1 MLKLISMIGS
11 VIDKAQKDHVTAFS
25 AQAAFFTI
33 LSFFPFMI
41 VLLSLTRY
49 FPITPNDMIELVRTY
64 LPPKYSGMVVPII
77 RSLNGKLTTTYMS
90 ITILTLLWS
99 ASKGILSL
107 MTGLNTIHEIPD
119 KRYENSYRRS
129 YINYSNYFVLRFISS
144 IYIGLFA
151 IAVLF
156 GLILLLFGNS
166 LLIQLYRFEPVLE
179 NKHVFFATIRFFLAF
194 FTFMVVFIIMYRF
207 LPSENFKT
215 KQILPGAFFSSAA
228 WFVLSFFFSMYFD
241 NFSFF
246 STMYGGLTSILLTLF
261 WLYFCMMMLFIGAEI
276 NHYFISQSSK
286 KPVKPRNKRH
296 DIPYELK

>member
-107 MTGLNTIHEIPD
+107 MTGLNTIHEIPE
-119 KRYENSYRRS
+119 KR
-129 YINYSNYFVLRFISS
+129 NYFVLRFISS

-194 FTFMVVFIIMYRF
+194 FTFMVRFYLLCIVFYRVKISKQSRSF
-207 LPSENFKT
+207 LEHF
-215 KQILPGAFFSSAA
+215 L
-228 WFVLSFFFSMYFD
+228 VLLHGLYYH
-241 NFSFF
+241 FSFQC
-246 STMYGGLTSILLTLF
+246 ILIIFLSLVLCT
-261 WLYFCMMMLFIGAEI
+261 E
-276 NHYFISQSSK
+276 
-286 KPVKPRNKRH
+286 
-296 DIPYELK
+296 D

>member
-11 VIDKAQKDHVTAFS
+11 IIDKAQRDHVTAFS

-41 VLLSLTRY
+41 VVLSLTKY
-49 FPITPNDMIELVRTY
+49 FPITPNDMIELVLTY
-64 LPPKYSGMVVPII
+64 LPPKYSGMLVPII

-99 ASKGILSL
+99 ASKGILSM
-107 MTGLNTIHEIPD
+107 MTGLNTIHEIPE
-119 KRYENSYRRS
+119 KR
-129 YINYSNYFVLRFISS
+129 NYFVLRFISS
-144 IYIGLFA
+144 IYIGLLA

-166 LLIQLYRFEPVLE
+166 LLLQLYRLEPVLE
-179 NKHVFFATIRFFLAF
+179 NKRVFFAAIRFLLAF
-194 FTFMVVFIIMYRF
+194 FTFMIVFIIMYRF

-215 KQILPGAFFSSAA
+215 KEILPGALFSSAA
-228 WFVLSFFFSMYFD
+228 WLVLSFFFSMYFD

-246 STMYGGLTSILLTLF
+246 
-261 WLYFCMMMLFIGAEI
+261 
-276 NHYFISQSSK
+276 
-286 KPVKPRNKRH
+286 
-296 DIPYELK
+296 

>member
-1 MLKLISMIGS
+1 MIGS

-107 MTGLNTIHEIPD
+107 MTGLNTIHEIPE
-119 KRYENSYRRS
+119 KR
-129 YINYSNYFVLRFISS
+129 NYFVLRFSKLPVYSISCS
-144 IYIGLFA
+144 PKRSNW
-151 IAVLF
+151 
-156 GLILLLFGNS
+156 LLLKSKTSSYS
-166 LLIQLYRFEPVLE
+166 LKRKLYIFWRLKNQLGYD
-179 NKHVFFATIRFFLAF
+179 A
-194 FTFMVVFIIMYRF
+194 
-207 LPSENFKT
+207 S
-215 KQILPGAFFSSAA
+215 
-228 WFVLSFFFSMYFD
+228 
-241 NFSFF
+241 
-246 STMYGGLTSILLTLF
+246 
-261 WLYFCMMMLFIGAEI
+261 
-276 NHYFISQSSK
+276 
-286 KPVKPRNKRH
+286 
-296 DIPYELK
+296 

>member
-1 MLKLISMIGS
+1 MIGS

-107 MTGLNTIHEIPD
+107 MTGLNTIHEIPE
-119 KRYENSYRRS
+119 KR
-129 YINYSNYFVLRFISS
+129 NYFVLRFISS

-166 LLIQLYRFEPVLE
+166 LLIQSFLSLCIVFYQVKISKQSRSFLEHFLVLLHGLYY
-179 NKHVFFATIRFFLAF
+179 H
-194 FTFMVVFIIMYRF
+194 
-207 LPSENFKT
+207 
-215 KQILPGAFFSSAA
+215 
-228 WFVLSFFFSMYFD
+228 
-241 NFSFF
+241 FSFQC
-246 STMYGGLTSILLTLF
+246 ILIIFLSLVLCT
-261 WLYFCMMMLFIGAEI
+261 E
-276 NHYFISQSSK
+276 
-286 KPVKPRNKRH
+286 
-296 DIPYELK
+296 D

>member
-107 MTGLNTIHEIPD
+107 MTGLNTIHEISE
-119 KRYENSYRRS
+119 KR
-129 YINYSNYFVLRFISS
+129 NYFVLRFISS

-166 LLIQLYRFEPVLE
+166 CSFSYIALNQSSRINMYFCNDPFSLHFLHLWSFLSLCIVFTEWKFQ
-179 NKHVFFATIRFFLAF
+179 NKADP
-194 FTFMVVFIIMYRF
+194 Y
-207 LPSENFKT
+207 
-215 KQILPGAFFSSAA
+215 GAFL
-228 WFVLSFFFSMYFD
+228 VLLHGLYYH
-241 NFSFF
+241 FSFQC
-246 STMYGGLTSILLTLF
+246 ILIIFLSLVLCTED
-261 WLYFCMMMLFIGAEI
+261 W
-276 NHYFISQSSK
+276 
-286 KPVKPRNKRH
+286 PVSC
-296 DIPYELK
+296 

>member
-107 MTGLNTIHEIPD
+107 MTGLNTIHEIPE
-119 KRYENSYRRS
+119 KR
-129 YINYSNYFVLRFISS
+129 NYFVLRFISS

-179 NKHVFFATIRFFLAF
+179 NKHVFFATIRFFLAIF
-194 FTFMVVFIIMYRF
+194 YIYGRFYHYVFVFYRVKISKQSRSF
-207 LPSENFKT
+207 LE
-215 KQILPGAFFSSAA
+215 LFFSSAA

-286 KPVKPRNKRH
+286 KPVKPRNKRP

>member
-107 MTGLNTIHEIPD
+107 MTGLNTIHEIPE
-119 KRYENSYRRS
+119 KR
-129 YINYSNYFVLRFISS
+129 NYFVLRFISS

-179 NKHVFFATIRFFLAF
+179 NKHVFFATIRFFPL
-194 FTFMVVFIIMYRF
+194 TDTTSLY
-207 LPSENFKT
+207 LYS
-215 KQILPGAFFSSAA
+215 
-228 WFVLSFFFSMYFD
+228 
-241 NFSFF
+241 
-246 STMYGGLTSILLTLF
+246 TSILSPFRSCLYTLYSF
-261 WLYFCMMMLFIGAEI
+261 SLSCKNSITSFLHICFREALITA
-276 NHYFISQSSK
+276 
-286 KPVKPRNKRH
+286 
-296 DIPYELK
+296 

>member
-107 MTGLNTIHEIPD
+107 MTGLNTIHEIPE
-119 KRYENSYRRS
+119 KR
-129 YINYSNYFVLRFISS
+129 NYFVLRFISS
-144 IYIGLFA
+144 I
-151 IAVLF
+151 
-156 GLILLLFGNS
+156 
-166 LLIQLYRFEPVLE
+166 
-179 NKHVFFATIRFFLAF
+179 
-194 FTFMVVFIIMYRF
+194 FIIMYRF

-286 KPVKPRNKRH
+286 KPVKPRNKRP

>member
-1 MLKLISMIGS
+1 M
-11 VIDKAQKDHVTAFS
+11 
-25 AQAAFFTI
+25 
-33 LSFFPFMI
+33 
-41 VLLSLTRY
+41 
-49 FPITPNDMIELVRTY
+49 
-64 LPPKYSGMVVPII
+64 
-77 RSLNGKLTTTYMS
+77 
-90 ITILTLLWS
+90 
-99 ASKGILSL
+99 
-107 MTGLNTIHEIPD
+107 
-119 KRYENSYRRS
+119 
-129 YINYSNYFVLRFISS
+129 
-144 IYIGLFA
+144 
-151 IAVLF
+151 
-156 GLILLLFGNS
+156 
-166 LLIQLYRFEPVLE
+166 LIQLYRFEPVLE

>member
-107 MTGLNTIHEIPD
+107 MTGLNTIHEIPE
-119 KRYENSYRRS
+119 KR
-129 YINYSNYFVLRFISS
+129 NYFVLRFISS

-166 LLIQLYRFEPVLE
+166 LLIQIFCNWCVT
-179 NKHVFFATIRFFLAF
+179 FAI
-194 FTFMVVFIIMYRF
+194 
-207 LPSENFKT
+207 
-215 KQILPGAFFSSAA
+215 
-228 WFVLSFFFSMYFD
+228 
-241 NFSFF
+241 
-246 STMYGGLTSILLTLF
+246 
-261 WLYFCMMMLFIGAEI
+261 
-276 NHYFISQSSK
+276 
-286 KPVKPRNKRH
+286 
-296 DIPYELK
+296 

>member
-107 MTGLNTIHEIPD
+107 MTGLNTIHEIPE
-119 KRYENSYRRS
+119 KR
-129 YINYSNYFVLRFISS
+129 NYFVLRFISS

-166 LLIQLYRFEPVLE
+166 LLIQLYRSRI
-179 NKHVFFATIRFFLAF
+179 N
-194 FTFMVVFIIMYRF
+194 
-207 LPSENFKT
+207 
-215 KQILPGAFFSSAA
+215 
-228 WFVLSFFFSMYFD
+228 MYFLQRSVFSLHFLHLWSFLSLCIVFYRVKISKQSRSFLEHFLVLLHGLYYH
-241 NFSFF
+241 FSFQC
-246 STMYGGLTSILLTLF
+246 ILIIFLSLVLCT
-261 WLYFCMMMLFIGAEI
+261 E
-276 NHYFISQSSK
+276 
-286 KPVKPRNKRH
+286 
-296 DIPYELK
+296 D

>member
-1 MLKLISMIGS
+1 
-11 VIDKAQKDHVTAFS
+11 
-25 AQAAFFTI
+25 
-33 LSFFPFMI
+33 MI

-107 MTGLNTIHEIPD
+107 MTGLNTIHEISE
-119 KRYENSYRRS
+119 KR
-129 YINYSNYFVLRFISS
+129 NYFVLRFISS

-194 FTFMVVFIIMYRF
+194 FTFMVVFYHY
-207 LPSENFKT
+207 
-215 KQILPGAFFSSAA
+215 
-228 WFVLSFFFSMYFD
+228 VSFF
-241 NFSFF
+241 
-246 STMYGGLTSILLTLF
+246 T
-261 WLYFCMMMLFIGAEI
+261 E
-276 NHYFISQSSK
+276 
-286 KPVKPRNKRH
+286 
-296 DIPYELK
+296 

>member
-99 ASKGILSL
+99 ASR
-107 MTGLNTIHEIPD
+107 D
-119 KRYENSYRRS
+119 
-129 YINYSNYFVLRFISS
+129 
-144 IYIGLFA
+144 
-151 IAVLF
+151 
-156 GLILLLFGNS
+156 LILDDW
-166 LLIQLYRFEPVLE
+166 
-179 NKHVFFATIRFFLAF
+179 T
-194 FTFMVVFIIMYRF
+194 
-207 LPSENFKT
+207 
-215 KQILPGAFFSSAA
+215 
-228 WFVLSFFFSMYFD
+228 
-241 NFSFF
+241 
-246 STMYGGLTSILLTLF
+246 
-261 WLYFCMMMLFIGAEI
+261 
-276 NHYFISQSSK
+276 
-286 KPVKPRNKRH
+286 
-296 DIPYELK
+296 

>member
-107 MTGLNTIHEIPD
+107 MTGLNTIHEIPE
-119 KRYENSYRRS
+119 KR
-129 YINYSNYFVLRFISS
+129 NYFVLRFISS

-207 LPSENFKT
+207 YRVKIS
-215 KQILPGAFFSSAA
+215 KQSRSFLEHFL
-228 WFVLSFFFSMYFD
+228 VLLHGLYYH
-241 NFSFF
+241 FSFQC
-246 STMYGGLTSILLTLF
+246 ILIIFLSLVLCT
-261 WLYFCMMMLFIGAEI
+261 E
-276 NHYFISQSSK
+276 
-286 KPVKPRNKRH
+286 
-296 DIPYELK
+296 D

>member
-107 MTGLNTIHEIPD
+107 MTGLNTIHEIPE
-119 KRYENSYRRS
+119 KR
-129 YINYSNYFVLRFISS
+129 NYFVLRFISS
-144 IYIGLFA
+144 I
-151 IAVLF
+151 
-156 GLILLLFGNS
+156 
-166 LLIQLYRFEPVLE
+166 LYWTFRDRSI
-179 NKHVFFATIRFFLAF
+179 IRSDS
-194 FTFMVVFIIMYRF
+194 FII
-207 LPSENFKT
+207 
-215 KQILPGAFFSSAA
+215 
-228 WFVLSFFFSMYFD
+228 W
-241 NFSFF
+241 
-246 STMYGGLTSILLTLF
+246 
-261 WLYFCMMMLFIGAEI
+261 
-276 NHYFISQSSK
+276 
-286 KPVKPRNKRH
+286 
-296 DIPYELK
+296 